1 MFLHSFVKGMA
12 SHELRIQKQLIEN
25 KEHSRQSVEL
35 VCFEDGLEDGE
46 QGTWGVVEAATR
58 GSNRLQDY

>member
-1 MFLHSFVKGMA
+1 MT
-12 SHELRIQKQLIEN
+12 SHELGIQKQMIEN

-35 VCFEDGLEDGE
+35 VRFEDGLDWLEDGE
-46 QGTWGVVEAATR
+46 QGRWGVVEAGTR